1 MLKEYPEGH
10 RFLENHQCEA
20 SIKYG
25 AIEKVLCK
33 HNSLIRSGSSVD
45 NGLEAVSELS
55 LTFRKTN
62 VASKTESQES
72 K

>member
-1 MLKEYPEGH
+1 M
-10 RFLENHQCEA
+10 ENHQCEA

-25 AIEKVLCK
+25 AIDKVVCK
-33 HNSLIRSGSSVD
+33 HNSLIRSGSSSG

-62 VASKTESQES
+62 TGSLAESQVKS
-72 K
+72 KFSL